1 MYTYMWVTYVQF
13 LSPSSSCL
21 SFGPLHLPLFLA
33 EIEVSFCFG
42 PLDRAYMH
50 ACPLGIRFIYTK
62 EITINTFNFYTKW
75 LHLRTLPHVTCA
87 TDYIG
92 RVTERNE
99 FHWVHYDLD
108 GPAHLD
114 PTYTGTGIYYRSIY
128 WSKIYR
134 YRLRVP
140 VPVQVFRGLFYTSWS
155 DLIPGTIV
163 PLVLRSNIDL
173 HADLSWLFC
182 MICHALI
189 YN

>member
-1 MYTYMWVTYVQF
+1 MVS
-13 LSPSSSCL
+13 LPI
-21 SFGPLHLPLFLA
+21 HLW
-33 EIEVSFCFG
+33 EVG
-42 PLDRAYMH
+42 
-50 ACPLGIRFIYTK
+50 RFKTK
-62 EITINTFNFYTKW
+62 ICKNEWKW
-75 LHLRTLPHVTCA
+75 DVKGWQRSGSHHCQPFTHVTCA

-140 VPVQVFRGLFYTSWS
+140 VPVQGFRGLFYTSWS

-182 MICHALI
+182 MICHGLI
-189 YN
+189 YG

>member
-1 MYTYMWVTYVQF
+1 
-13 LSPSSSCL
+13 
-21 SFGPLHLPLFLA
+21 
-33 EIEVSFCFG
+33 
-42 PLDRAYMH
+42 MH
-50 ACPLGIRFIYTK
+50 ACQRFHICKHICTLAGGFIYTK

-140 VPVQVFRGLFYTSWS
+140 VPVQGFRGFSVLKLIWFNSRNNCSTGAKVKYRFTCWS
-155 DLIPGTIV
+155 IMI
-163 PLVLRSNIDL
+163 IL
-173 HADLSWLFC
+173 HDLSCINLQLKIRVITWLVCNSEFADRMHDDRLTGC
-182 MICHALI
+182 G
-189 YN
+189 